1 MVRLSTG
8 LPRTHLDEHGPAA
21 QLRHGSRH
29 RRGCPYP
36 RWSHYALPGAGG
48 LYRGADTG
56 EAGRRPMDPGIS
68 RGLPHGLSRAHWPP
82 ARARGGAQHRHS
94 GYCLPIHRRRAARFR
109 CSRRR
114 HHHVIADGVHLR
126 QTRLIVHSAA
136 LSPRE
141 LCPIAGVTATTAA
154 RTAIDLAR
162 TAPRLDA
169 LAVLDAALRT
179 GRVSP
184 RALEAQLDR
193 QHGSRGIVAARELV
207 SLADGRAESPMES
220 RSRLRCLD
228 GGLPSPE
235 LQVEVRS
242 GRRRYRIDL
251 GWRRQKVGLE
261 YDSLAFHGGHAT
273 LRYDRERH
281 NWLTAQGWTMIYATA
296 RQILSAPDELIA
308 QLAYALDV
316 TRDASEVRQTV
327 VPRARGRTVCRG
339 STTKPVRCGG

>member
-1 MVRLSTG
+1 MDRATAEVVRTQGG
-8 LPRTHLDEHGPAA
+8 LITRC
-21 QLRHGSRH
+21 Q
-29 RRGCPYP
+29 
-36 RWSHYALPGAGG
+36 ALEGYTAEQIRARLAGG
-48 LYRGADTG
+48 RWIRVFRGVYGTASAEPTGRLRVLAAALSIGTPVTACLYTAAELHGFGVLGDDTT
-56 EAGRRPMDPGIS
+56 
-68 RGLPHGLSRAHWPP
+68 
-82 ARARGGAQHRHS
+82 
-94 GYCLPIHRRRAARFR
+94 
-109 CSRRR
+109 
-114 HHHVIADGVHLR
+114 HVIADGVHLR

-296 RQILSAPDELIA
+296 RQILANPDELIA

-339 STTKPVRCGG
+339 STARPKFRCGG